1 MCSSTKKLLTCF
13 DGLKIIIQKLYILK
27 TVNKDNFHIK
37 VSLTCNPYE
46 IVIGKNSLECLGDE
60 LCKIGF
66 KDGLKILVVSNKDVS
81 DYYCD
86 SIIKSLIKSK
96 FNPKLLILKAGEEQK
111 NQSSID
117 LIHDA
122 AYEAR
127 LERGSLMIALGGGVI
142 GDMTGFAAATWLRG
156 INVVQIP
163 TTLLA
168 MVDASIGGKTGI
180 NHSKG
185 KNLIG
190 AFHQPKLVLI
200 DPKTLFTLPEREFKA
215 GMAEIIKYGVIS
227 DLELFE
233 LLEKQVNISNFGRI
247 NENMLIEVI
256 KRSAKS
262 KAEIVMKDEK
272 ESGVRAFL
280 NYGHTFGHVI
290 ENLCGYGK
298 WLHGEAVAIGMV
310 AVGQLAVQRGH
321 WEKSDAKR
329 QQKLLEKAGLPTK
342 WPKLEI
348 DDVLRSLKGDK
359 KVKNGKVSFVMP
371 LTIGDVKIFNNV
383 SNEEIRECLQ
393 KLS

>member
-1 MCSSTKKLLTCF
+1 M
-13 DGLKIIIQKLYILK
+13 
-27 TVNKDNFHIK
+27 NKDNLHIQ
-37 VSLTCNPYE
+37 VSLTSNSYE
-46 IVIGKNSLECLGDE
+46 IVIGEGSLEFIGDE
-60 LCKIGF
+60 LSRIGF
-66 KDGLKILVVSNKDVS
+66 KEGLKILVVSNKEIS
-81 DYYCD
+81 DHYGDCV
-86 SIIKSLIKSK
+86 IKSLIKSNY
-96 FNPKLLILKAGEEQK
+96 NPGLLILKAGEEQK
-111 NQSSID
+111 NQTSID

-122 AYEAR
+122 AYQAR

-156 INVVQIP
+156 IHVVQIP

-200 DPKTLFTLPEREFKA
+200 DPQTLVTLPTREFKA

-227 DLELFE
+227 DLSLFE
-233 LLEKQVNISNFGRI
+233 LLENQNNISNLSSI
-247 NENMLIEVI
+247 KEKLLIEVI
-256 KRSAKS
+256 ERSAKS

-298 WLHGEAVAIGMV
+298 WLHGEAVAMGMV
-310 AVGQLAVQRGH
+310 AVGQLAVHRGL
-321 WEKSDAKR
+321 WKESEATR
-329 QQKLLEKAGLPTK
+329 QIELIKKAGLPTK
-342 WPKLEI
+342 WPGLELEN
-348 DDVLRSLKGDK
+348 VLSSLKGDK
-359 KVKNGKVSFVMP
+359 KVKDGKVSFVMP
-371 LTIGDVKIFNNV
+371 LKIGDVKIFNNV
-383 SNEEIRECLQ
+383 SNQEIHECLNQ
-393 KLS
+393 LN

>member
-1 MCSSTKKLLTCF
+1 M
-13 DGLKIIIQKLYILK
+13 
-27 TVNKDNFHIK
+27 NKDSNHIK
-37 VSLTCNPYE
+37 VSLKSNPYE
-46 IVIGKNSLECLGDE
+46 IVVGESSLECIGEE
-60 LCKIGF
+60 LFNIGF
-66 KDGLKILVVSNKDVS
+66 REGLKILVVSNKEVS
-81 DYYCD
+81 DHYGD
-86 SIIKSLIKSK
+86 SIIKSLIKNK
-96 FNPKLLILKAGEEQK
+96 YNPKLLIIKAGEDQK

-156 INVVQIP
+156 IHVVQIP

-200 DPKTLFTLPEREFKA
+200 DPKTLFTLPSREFKA

-233 LLEKQVNISNFGRI
+233 LLERQENISDLSKI
-247 NENMLIEVI
+247 SEKLLIEII

-262 KAEIVMKDEK
+262 KAEIVVKDEK

-298 WLHGEAVAIGMV
+298 WLHGEAVAMGMV
-310 AVGQLAVQRGH
+310 AVGQLAVQRGL
-321 WEKSDAKR
+321 WNESDSKR
-329 QQKLLEKAGLPTK
+329 QKQLIEKAGLPSK
-342 WPKLEI
+342 WPKLETES
-348 DDVLRSLKGDK
+348 VLNSLKGDK

-371 LTIGDVKIFNNV
+371 LKIGDVKLFNNI
-383 SNEEIRECLQ
+383 SDKEIHECLER
-393 KLS
+393 LS

>member
-1 MCSSTKKLLTCF
+1 M
-13 DGLKIIIQKLYILK
+13 
-27 TVNKDNFHIK
+27 NKDNLHIK
-37 VSLTCNPYE
+37 VSLTNNPYE
-46 IVIGKNSLECLGDE
+46 VVIGESSLKSIGNE
-60 LCKIGF
+60 LSKIGF
-66 KDGLKILVVSNKDVS
+66 KEGLKILVVSNKEVS
-81 DYYCD
+81 DYYGEAVID
-86 SIIKSLIKSK
+86 SLIKSNY
-96 FNPKLLILKAGEEQK
+96 NPKLLILKAGEEQK
-111 NQSSID
+111 NQSSIN

-156 INVVQIP
+156 IHVVQIP

-180 NHSKG
+180 NHPKG

-200 DPKTLFTLPEREFKA
+200 DPETLVTLPKREFKA

-227 DLELFE
+227 DPNLFE
-233 LLEKQVNISNFGRI
+233 LLENQENISNLS
-247 NENMLIEVI
+247 EIEEQLLKKI
-256 KRSAKS
+256 IERSARS

-290 ENLCGYGK
+290 ENLCGYGT
-298 WLHGEAVAIGMV
+298 WLHGEAVAMGMV
-310 AVGQLAVQRGH
+310 AVGQLAVQRGQ
-321 WEKSDAKR
+321 WKEIDAKR
-329 QQKLLEKAGLPTK
+329 QRQLIEKAGLPSK
-342 WPKLEI
+342 WPGLQLEN
-348 DDVLRSLKGDK
+348 VLSSLKGDK
-359 KVKNGKVSFVMP
+359 KVKDGKISFVLP
-371 LTIGDVKIFNNV
+371 LRIGEVKIFNNI
-383 SNEEIRECLQ
+383 SNQEIYECLQ

>member
-1 MCSSTKKLLTCF
+1 M
-13 DGLKIIIQKLYILK
+13 
-27 TVNKDNFHIK
+27 NKDSNHIK
-37 VSLTCNPYE
+37 VSLKSNPYE
-46 IVIGKNSLECLGDE
+46 IVVGESSLECIGEE
-60 LCKIGF
+60 LFNIGF
-66 KDGLKILVVSNKDVS
+66 REGLKILVVSNKEVS
-81 DYYCD
+81 DHYGD
-86 SIIKSLIKSK
+86 SIIKSLIKNK
-96 FNPKLLILKAGEEQK
+96 YNPKLLIIKAGEDQK

-156 INVVQIP
+156 IHVVQIP

-200 DPKTLFTLPEREFKA
+200 DPKTLFTLPSREFKA

-233 LLEKQVNISNFGRI
+233 LLERQENISDLSKI
-247 NENMLIEVI
+247 SEKLLIEII

-262 KAEIVMKDEK
+262 KAEIVVKDEK

-298 WLHGEAVAIGMV
+298 WLHGEAVAMGMV
-310 AVGQLAVQRGH
+310 AVGQLAVQRGL
-321 WEKSDAKR
+321 WNESDSKR
-329 QQKLLEKAGLPTK
+329 QKQLIEKAGLPSK
-342 WPKLEI
+342 WPKLETES
-348 DDVLRSLKGDK
+348 VLNSLKGDK

-371 LTIGDVKIFNNV
+371 LKIGDVKLFNNI
-383 SNEEIRECLQ
+383 SDKEIHECLEG
-393 KLS
+393 LS

>member
-1 MCSSTKKLLTCF
+1 M
-13 DGLKIIIQKLYILK
+13 
-27 TVNKDNFHIK
+27 NKDSNHIK
-37 VSLTCNPYE
+37 VSLKSNPYE
-46 IVIGKNSLECLGDE
+46 IVVGESSLECIGEE
-60 LCKIGF
+60 LFNIGF
-66 KDGLKILVVSNKDVS
+66 REGLKILVVSNKEVS
-81 DYYCD
+81 DHYGD
-86 SIIKSLIKSK
+86 SIIKSLIKNK
-96 FNPKLLILKAGEEQK
+96 YNPKLLIIKAGEDQK

-156 INVVQIP
+156 IHVVQIP

-200 DPKTLFTLPEREFKA
+200 DPKTLFTLPSREFKA

-233 LLEKQVNISNFGRI
+233 LLERQENISDLSKI
-247 NENMLIEVI
+247 SEKLLIEII

-262 KAEIVMKDEK
+262 KAEIVVKDEK
-272 ESGVRAFL
+272 E
-280 NYGHTFGHVI
+280 
-290 ENLCGYGK
+290 K
-298 WLHGEAVAIGMV
+298 
-310 AVGQLAVQRGH
+310 
-321 WEKSDAKR
+321 
-329 QQKLLEKAGLPTK
+329 
-342 WPKLEI
+342 
-348 DDVLRSLKGDK
+348 
-359 KVKNGKVSFVMP
+359 
-371 LTIGDVKIFNNV
+371 
-383 SNEEIRECLQ
+383 
-393 KLS
+393 

>member
-1 MCSSTKKLLTCF
+1 M
-13 DGLKIIIQKLYILK
+13 
-27 TVNKDNFHIK
+27 NKNSHHIK
-37 VSLTCNPYE
+37 VSLKSNPYE
-46 IVIGKNSLECLGDE
+46 IVVGESSLECIGEE
-60 LCKIGF
+60 LFNIGF
-66 KDGLKILVVSNKDVS
+66 REGLKILVVSNKEVS
-81 DYYCD
+81 DHYGD
-86 SIIKSLIKSK
+86 SIIKSLIKNK
-96 FNPKLLILKAGEEQK
+96 YNPKLLILKAGEDQK

-156 INVVQIP
+156 IHVVQIP

-200 DPKTLFTLPEREFKA
+200 DPKTLFTLPSREFKA

-233 LLEKQVNISNFGRI
+233 LLERQENISDLSKI
-247 NENMLIEVI
+247 SEKLLIEII

-262 KAEIVMKDEK
+262 KAEIVVKDEK

-298 WLHGEAVAIGMV
+298 WLHGEAVAMGMV
-310 AVGQLAVQRGH
+310 AVGQLAVQRGLWH
-321 WEKSDAKR
+321 ESDSKR
-329 QQKLLEKAGLPTK
+329 QKQLIEKAGLPSK

-348 DDVLRSLKGDK
+348 ESVLNSLQGDK

-371 LTIGDVKIFNNV
+371 LKIGDVKLFNNI
-383 SNEEIRECLQ
+383 SDKEIHECLER
-393 KLS
+393 LS